1 VRTNGS
7 AGAAGPVAEAVFV
20 AFDTET
26 TGLIAGVDRIVE
38 VAAVV
43 FSDGRILREYEQLV
57 DPGIS
62 IPPGVQAINNISDEM
77 VRGMPSIRD
86 ALPALLS
93 VLREGIPV
101 AHNAAFDAGFL
112 CADIERFGL
121 EAPNA
126 PILDTRGLARK
137 AFPGRQSYSLDNL
150 AREFCREERQGTS
163 AQRVGAS
170 SHRALADAHA
180 CAALFKVC
188 LQKLSA
194 RGPLAEED
202 LVGLSGPRLSL
213 VTNAPRQPRFAAVL
227 DGALREG
234 AAVEIQ
240 YMSSQG
246 ERTVREIRPLSF
258 AVVGGSPVISAFC
271 SLRNDTRT
279 FRLDAIRGIR
289 RLP

>member
-1 VRTNGS
+1 MKTN
-7 AGAAGPVAEAVFV
+7 AETVFV

-43 FSDGRILREYEQLV
+43 FSGGRILREHEQLV
-57 DPGIS
+57 DPGIP
-62 IPPGVQAINNISDEM
+62 IPPVVQAINNISDQM
-77 VRGMPSIRD
+77 VRGMPSIQA
-86 ALPALLS
+86 ALPVLLS

-121 EAPNA
+121 EAPDA
-126 PILDTRGLARK
+126 PILDTRGLARR
-137 AFPGRQSYSLDNL
+137 AFPGRQSYSLENL
-150 AREFCREERQGTS
+150 TRDCCGGS
-163 AQRVGAS
+163 QRGAFA
-170 SHRALADAHA
+170 HRALADARA
-180 CAALFKVC
+180 CAALLEVC
-188 LQKLSA
+188 LEKLSA

-240 YMSSQG
+240 YESSQG
-246 ERTVREIRPLSF
+246 ERTVRAIHPLSF

-271 SLRNDTRT
+271 SRRNDTRT
-279 FRLDAIRGIR
+279 FRLDAIREIR